1 MTLPKESTCRGQ
13 GQRIVGLT
21 NIQGTSR
28 RKGFGKGERE
38 ERERTVCWKPKE
50 ANTER
55 RENEQCHKEV
65 KEYDVATVD
74 SLETSA

>member
-1 MTLPKESTCRGQ
+1 MTLPKESTYRGQ

-21 NIQGTSR
+21 NIQRTSR

-38 ERERTVCWKPKE
+38 ERERTVSWKPKE

-55 RENEQCHKEV
+55 RENKQCHKEV
-65 KEYDVATVD
+65 KKYEVATVE

>member
-1 MTLPKESTCRGQ
+1 MTLPKESICRGQ

-28 RKGFGKGERE
+28 RKGFSKGERE
-38 ERERTVCWKPKE
+38 ERERTVSWKPKE

-55 RENEQCHKEV
+55 RENKKYHKEV
-65 KEYDVATVD
+65 KKYKVATVE